1 MSILKGILHHWN
13 KTSSAYDTIHPE
25 TEVAQVTD
33 WNTGIVNT
41 LASTGLSSLV
51 NVLSS
56 DSLLALLI
64 KKVFDATG
72 VKYSLGQNGYVCL
85 GNFFGGLIIQWGIFT
100 ASTSAGTGH
109 VNFPLAYSAACYSLA
124 LSTNDSGATIYR
136 CTPSGINTTG
146 FYYVMTSTEAKEA
159 RYICIGK

>member
-1 MSILKGILHHWN
+1 M
-13 KTSSAYDTIHPE
+13 
-25 TEVAQVTD
+25 
-33 WNTGIVNT
+33 
-41 LASTGLSSLV
+41 
-51 NVLSS
+51 
-56 DSLLALLI
+56 
-64 KKVFDATG
+64 
-72 VKYSLGQNGYVCL
+72 
-85 GNFFGGLIIQWGIFT
+85 FT